1 MWWFILFFALLIPLA
16 AVVLDSQL
24 GRALA
29 GLVERWGRSVDA
41 AGGDRRVA
49 RLEGE
54 VERLALEVKRLE
66 EQTDFL
72 QRLLTERSA
81 PSGAL
86 GPGEPRE

>member
-29 GLVERWGRSVDA
+29 ALVERWGR
-41 AGGDRRVA
+41 GGEVIGEKRLA
-49 RLEGE
+49 ILEGE
-54 VERLALEVKRLE
+54 VERLAKELRHLE

-72 QRLLTERSA
+72 QHLVSERPA

-86 GPGEPRE
+86 AKGEPDE

>member
-29 GLVERWGRSVDA
+29 GVVERWGR
-41 AGGDRRVA
+41 GGDVAGERRVA
-49 RLEGE
+49 TLEGE
-54 VERLALEVKRLE
+54 VERLALELKRLE

-72 QRLLTERSA
+72 QRLLTERTTA
-81 PSGAL
+81 GGAL

>member
-29 GLVERWGRSVDA
+29 ALVERWGRGAVEA
-41 AGGDRRVA
+41 IPDRRIAILEGELERVA
-49 RLEGE
+49 RELQ
-54 VERLALEVKRLE
+54 RLE

-72 QRLLTERSA
+72 QRLLTERSPA
-81 PSGAL
+81 SGVL
-86 GPGEPRE
+86 ESGDSGE